1 MIAGDDVVVA
11 MIDVAGGEDASDVFV
26 LDEEELEILFDTV
39 VLVAIIIIVYSAIRK
54 RRRSLMSFVEVTS
67 IVCLRFRI

>member
-1 MIAGDDVVVA
+1 MVAGEVVAVVA

-39 VLVAIIIIVYSAIRK
+39 ELVAIIIIV
-54 RRRSLMSFVEVTS
+54 
-67 IVCLRFRI
+67 